1 MIIACPNCKTKYNL
15 PDSKIPAGGAKV
27 KCSKCA
33 HVFKAAP
40 PSVEPEDQALDLLE
54 SPTAKAPQGSSQAFE
69 EAFDEAVSQ
78 APKPAPKPRPKP
90 APKPAPEPEPEE
102 EEPVEEEAPEEES
115 FEEQAPAQEEF
126 QEEEE
131 AQEEEAQDEG
141 PSMGGSLD
149 FGGKPAKEK
158 KGKKPLVVVL
168 LLLVLVL
175 VLVYGAYALQGLLP
189 FKLPALPFSLPGIK
203 TTATAEKAAE
213 SPANRVKKIALRNVR
228 QYVVLNEK
236 AGPVFVIEGKAVNTF
251 DAPKERIRVE
261 GALYD
266 EHGNVLASKQ
276 ILCGN
281 TLSHLQLQ
289 VQTEE
294 EINTGLASEVGVL
307 SNNTFLK
314 PGMDTPFM
322 VVFFNPP
329 KNVKE
334 FGVKVLDA
342 LDPAQ

>member
-40 PSVEPEDQALDLLE
+40 PRTEPEDQALDLLE
-54 SPTAKAPQGSSQAFE
+54 NPAAKAPQGSSQAFE
-69 EAFDEAVSQ
+69 EAFDEAVGQ
-78 APKPAPKPRPKP
+78 AKPAPKPAPKPTPR
-90 APKPAPEPEPEE
+90 PKPAPEPEPEP
-102 EEPVEEEAPEEES
+102 EPEEEAQAEEES
-115 FEEQAPAQEEF
+115 FGEQAPAEDEAPA
-126 QEEEE
+126 EEEIPD
-131 AQEEEAQDEG
+131 EEDEG
-141 PSMGGSLD
+141 PGLD
-149 FGGKPAKEK
+149 MDLGASPAREK
-158 KGKKPLVVVL
+158 MRKKPPVVALLLVVL
-168 LLLVLVL
+168 LLI
-175 VLVYGAYALQGLLP
+175 LVYGAYLLQPVLP
-189 FKLPALPFSLPGIK
+189 FKLPALPFSLPGVK
-203 TTATAEKAAE
+203 APVAAEKAAE
-213 SPANRVKKIALRNVR
+213 SPANRVKKIALLNVR
-228 QYVVLNEK
+228 QYVAPNEK
-236 AGPVFVIEGKAVNTF
+236 AGPIFVIEGKAMNTF
-251 DAPKERIRVE
+251 DTPKERIRVE

-294 EINTGLASEVGVL
+294 EINAGLASEVGVL

-322 VVFFNPP
+322 IVFFNPP

-334 FGVKVLDA
+334 FGVKVVDA

>member
-54 SPTAKAPQGSSQAFE
+54 NPAAKAPQGSSQAFE

-78 APKPAPKPRPKP
+78 APKPAAKPKPKP
-90 APKPAPEPEPEE
+90 APAPEPEPEE

-115 FEEQAPAQEEF
+115 FEEQAPAEEEV
-126 QEEEE
+126 QEEE
-131 AQEEEAQDEG
+131 AQEEDEG

-149 FGGKPAKEK
+149 LGGKPAKEK
-158 KGKKPLVVVL
+158 KGKKPLVVLL
-168 LLLVLVL
+168 LLLVLLL
-175 VLVYGAYALQGLLP
+175 VLAYGAYALQSLLP

-213 SPANRVKKIALRNVR
+213 PPANRVKKIALRNVR